1 MANGALGGKL
11 VGAGAGGFLLF
22 YANDQDALR
31 SCMVDEGLSEVRFS
45 FDHDGSTLLTGTDPG
60 AVPHPGRWPRDPDAA
75 RHRTV
80 PKALLPVAGH
90 PFADWQLRWLERQG
104 VTEVVLST
112 GHLGSMVRDFV
123 GDGRRWGLTVAYA
136 EEGDRLRGT
145 GGAVRLAS
153 ALGLLDERF
162 FVLYGDS
169 YLPIDFSAVEQSFV
183 AAGLPALMTVYDNS
197 GRFDKSNAVLEGS
210 RVVRYEKGLA
220 EPPPEMHYID
230 YGLSVLERRVV
241 DELVPAGSVADLATV
256 YGTLAARG
264 QMAAAVVTERF
275 YEVGSTGGLADLE
288 AHLSGHVP

>member
-1 MANGALGGKL
+1 MQCLIL
-11 VGAGAGGFLLF
+11 AGGL
-22 YANDQDALR
+22 
-31 SCMVDEGLSEVRFS
+31 
-45 FDHDGSTLLTGTDPG
+45 GTRMRP
-60 AVPHPGRWPRDPDAA
+60 ATER
-75 RHRTV
+75 V
-80 PKALLPVAGH
+80 PKALLPVAGR

-104 VTEVVLST
+104 VTDVVLST

-123 GDGRRWGLTVAYA
+123 GDGRRWGLAVAYA
-136 EEGDRLRGT
+136 EEGDQLRGT

-153 ALGLLDERF
+153 ELGLLGERF

-169 YLPIDFSAVEQSFV
+169 YLPIDFPAVERAFT
-183 AAGLPALMTVYDNS
+183 AAGRPALMTVYDNS
-197 GRFDKSNAVLEGS
+197 GRFDESNAVLEGG

-241 DELVPAGSVADLATV
+241 DELVPAGSVADLAAV

-275 YEVGSTGGLADLE
+275 YEVGSTEGLADLE

>member
-1 MANGALGGKL
+1 MQCLIL
-11 VGAGAGGFLLF
+11 AGGL
-22 YANDQDALR
+22 
-31 SCMVDEGLSEVRFS
+31 
-45 FDHDGSTLLTGTDPG
+45 GTRMRP
-60 AVPHPGRWPRDPDAA
+60 ATER
-75 RHRTV
+75 V

-256 YGTLAARG
+256 YGALAARG
-264 QMAAAVVTERF
+264 PMAAAVVTERF